1 MPLPNMTPA
10 QLLAG
15 AQEVAERFPGAELV
29 KERAGNLCDHGRRC
43 RYVGSIDLRTGEVDV
58 LSPEQVEAFGEY
70 NGT

>member
-15 AQEVAERFPGAELV
+15 AREVAERFPGAELV
-29 KERAGNLCDHGRRC
+29 KNRVGNLAITTGG

-58 LSPEQVEAFGEY
+58 LTQEQVEAFAEY
-70 NGT
+70 DGT